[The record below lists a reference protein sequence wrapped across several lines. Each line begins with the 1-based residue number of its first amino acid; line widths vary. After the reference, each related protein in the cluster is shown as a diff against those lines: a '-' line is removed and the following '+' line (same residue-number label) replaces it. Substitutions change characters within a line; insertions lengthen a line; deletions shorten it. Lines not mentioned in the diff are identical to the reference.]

1 MKNHK
6 TANNSTISE
15 ARDKISTDLKS
26 LELKKIDVCSTKFR
40 NNLILLY
47 KIGHTH
53 FFNNQAINCVKDP
66 HNISSYNIQCFLHII
81 VLANNGPACL
91 INYGGLCC

>member
-6 TANNSTISE
+6 TAYNSTISE

-26 LELKKIDVCSTKFR
+26 LELKKLMYVRLNLETIKFYFIKYATYFL
-40 NNLILLY
+40 NN
-47 KIGHTH
+47 KD
-53 FFNNQAINCVKDP
+53 INCVKDP

-81 VLANNGPACL
+81 VITNNGPACL
-91 INYGGLCC
+91 INYGGLSC